1 MGSSRMRSPRTGSPG
16 WALLSLLFPLPRTAP
31 VQRKC
36 SWVFNACGQ
45 TSAHCLV
52 LAKVLKRCWYLGEEC
67 RRCRCCLSS
76 CPFKEFPS
84 LVSKP
89 KKPFSDSMGH
99 FPFLVCLGLQPT
111 PAGCLG
117 GCLHIAGV
125 DRILRAQDSATDPR
139 GLFWVRRP
147 PRTCLAGWFG

>member
-1 MGSSRMRSPRTGSPG
+1 MGSSRMRSPSTSSPG

-31 VQRKC
+31 VRRKC

-45 TSAHCLV
+45 TSAHSLV
-52 LAKVLKRCWYLGEEC
+52 LAEVLQCRWYLGEEC
-67 RRCRCCLSS
+67 RCRRCCLSS
-76 CPFKEFPS
+76 FLKEFPS

-89 KKPFSDSMGH
+89 SKPFLDSTGH
-99 FPFLVCLGLQPT
+99 FPFLVCLGLQPA

-125 DRILRAQDSATDPR
+125 DWILCAQDSTTDPR
-139 GLFWVRRP
+139 GLFWEHQP
-147 PRTCLAGWFG
+147 PCTCLAGWFG